1 MNDAVNS
8 PDHYVKNGITLQP
21 IELSNRLDS
30 SLGQAVQYVVRRN
43 DKNTV
48 LENLKKARFEV
59 IWCKDN
65 LSWKKEY
72 QHYCVSKDEF
82 NIYVDQFIRHT
93 KDEFFKTFLTALFK
107 TPCVL
112 TTKPNFRVAIEL
124 LDEEI
129 ARLEAKEKGVD
140 KEKIAERAGILHELF
155 KADKK

>member
-1 MNDAVNS
+1 MNDVINS
-8 PDHYVKNGITLQP
+8 PEHYVKNSIVLQP

-48 LENLKKARFEV
+48 LENLKKARFEL
-59 IWCKDN
+59 IWCRDN
-65 LSWKKEY
+65 LAWKKEY
-72 QHYCVSKDEF
+72 QHYCVSKVEF
-82 NIYVDQFIRHT
+82 DICVGLFIQHT
-93 KDEFFKTFLTALFK
+93 KDEFFQKFLMALFQ